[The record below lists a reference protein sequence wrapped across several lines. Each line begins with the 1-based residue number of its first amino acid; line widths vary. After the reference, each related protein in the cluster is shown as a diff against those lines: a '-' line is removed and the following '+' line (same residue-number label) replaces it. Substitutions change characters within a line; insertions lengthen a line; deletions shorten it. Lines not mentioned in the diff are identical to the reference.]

1 MENDVSAA
9 SPALT
14 RRWRTWR
21 GTAGLCKRKAGEDE
35 VWRSSERCK
44 YSGTLLC
51 VEFPLPLSYTHR
63 QYRPTHVLGLLQH
76 GSCFSLNTEIQ
87 RLAFLK
93 LHCAAVFCT
102 IDRIAASNS
111 GTVRTEW
118 FKAQWSPYVQ
128 SSGHYVYSTVVT
140 MCTAQ
145 WSPYV
150 QPCGH
155 YVYSTAVNLCTDQW
169 SLHVQ
174 PSSQYVYSPVV
185 NMCTAQWSP

>member
-1 MENDVSAA
+1 M
-9 SPALT
+9 
-14 RRWRTWR
+14 
-21 GTAGLCKRKAGEDE
+21 
-35 VWRSSERCK
+35 
-44 YSGTLLC
+44 
-51 VEFPLPLSYTHR
+51 EFPLPLSYTHR

-145 WSPYV
+145 WSLCV
-150 QPCGH
+150 QHSGH
-155 YVYSTAVNLCTDQW
+155 YVYSTVVTICTALWSLCVQHSGHYVYSTVVTLFTDQW
-169 SLHVQ
+169 
-174 PSSQYVYSPVV
+174 
-185 NMCTAQWSP
+185 